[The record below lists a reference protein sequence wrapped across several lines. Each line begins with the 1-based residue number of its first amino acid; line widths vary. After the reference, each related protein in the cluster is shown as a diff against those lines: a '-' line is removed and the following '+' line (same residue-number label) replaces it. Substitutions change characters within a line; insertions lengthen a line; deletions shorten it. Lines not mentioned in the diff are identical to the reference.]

1 MKKTKQDQKE
11 QKKMFFE
18 YQGAELKNFYNKYI
32 MRALVFSIAVHVIA
46 VGAWFISSAVNDANA
61 DKKDEIKERI
71 IVLTEVPMVNEK
83 EKMQPPVKVEE
94 QKMIPKK
101 DLAALTPAPT
111 KKVDAEELTTKTQDK
126 LNEIKTPVS
135 SDGTENGSNY
145 DGDANI
151 NLDNVKIEDNIK
163 KDPPKN
169 EDLNKNHEPFEVQKA
184 PTAVNLGSVQGSMS
198 YPQRAIDNGT
208 EGRVVVK
215 ILVGKDGEVIK
226 IGSISGPEVFKDEV
240 RDKVYDLVFTPARQ
254 NGQTVKCWVSVPFN
268 FKLKSSFK

>member
-1 MKKTKQDQKE
+1 MKKTKQNQKE

-32 MRALVFSIAVHVIA
+32 MRALVFSIAVHVVA

-61 DKKDEIKERI
+61 DKKDEISDIRYIE
-71 IVLTEVPMVNEK
+71 VTEPPMINE
-83 EKMQPPVKVEE
+83 QKVETPPDIE
-94 QKMIPKK
+94 EPKMIAKK
-101 DLAALTPAPT
+101 DLAALIPTPVR
-111 KKVDAEELTTKTQDK
+111 KIDAQEITTKTQDQ
-126 LNEIKTPVS
+126 LNEIKVNVA
-135 SDGTENGSNY
+135 SDGDENGSNIT
-145 DGDANI
+145 DGTFVIKDEDIKKNI
-151 NLDNVKIEDNIK
+151 DTDKKDNVIID
-163 KDPPKN
+163 
-169 EDLNKNHEPFEVQKA
+169 KNHEPFEVQIA

-198 YPQRAIDNGT
+198 YPQRAIDEGT

-240 RDKVYDLVFTPARQ
+240 RDKVYDLVFTPAVQ
-254 NGQTVKCWVSVPFN
+254 NGQKVKCWVSVPFN